1 MKLVIIAGP
10 PAVGKMTVG
19 QELEK
24 LTGLKLFHNHMSL
37 ELVNKFFDFGTPHL
51 TRLDKE
57 IRFSIFRE
65 IARSDLPGLIF
76 TMVWAFDMKEDEEY
90 INEMI
95 AVFADRNPEVFI
107 VELSADLDVRLIRN
121 RHPHRLSHKESK
133 NNLEMSE
140 RSLLHSEQEYRMFSL
155 EGEFPDKRI
164 FKIDNTHIAP
174 EEVAQMIQREFG
186 L

>member
-1 MKLVIIAGP
+1 M
-10 PAVGKMTVG
+10 
-19 QELEK
+19 
-24 LTGLKLFHNHMSL
+24 
-37 ELVNKFFDFGTPHL
+37 
-51 TRLDKE
+51 
-57 IRFSIFRE
+57 
-65 IARSDLPGLIF
+65 PGLIF

-186 L
+186 V